1 MENEIKSG
9 WLELPIENILAPNEK
24 GIILG
29 QGWSPQCEKQPS
41 QSEND
46 WGVLKT
52 TAIQSGYFLEE
63 ENKLLPSH
71 LEPRTQHEVKKGD
84 LLITCAGPRNRCGVA
99 CLVRKTRKKLLIS
112 GKMYRF
118 RINEKKANPEFIE
131 MFLLSQDAWKEIDK
145 MKTGGSDSGLNLTHA
160 RFKKLIVPIPPLPE
174 QQAIVSKIEELLSDL
189 ENGKQQL
196 QTAQQQLKV
205 YRQSLLK
212 WAFEGKLTN
221 KNVKDGELPKGWRNK
236 KLVEITTVL
245 GDGLHGTPKY
255 SEKGEY
261 YFINGNNLTDGKIEI
276 KENTKRVTL
285 EEYEK
290 YKKPLNDRTIFVS
303 IKQVVGFGWTG
314 RSDL

>member
-1 MENEIKSG
+1 MSKEIKNG
-9 WLELPIENILAPNEK
+9 WVEMSIENILAPNEK
-24 GIILG
+24 GVILG

-52 TAIQSGYFLEE
+52 TAIQPGYFLEE

-118 RINEKKANPEFIE
+118 RINGKKATPEFVE
-131 MFLLSQDAWKEIDK
+131 LFLLSQEAWKEIDK
-145 MKTGGSDSGLNLTHA
+145 MKTGGSDSGLNLTHT
-160 RFKKLIVPIPPLPE
+160 RFKKLIIPIPPLLE
-174 QQAIVSKIEELLSDL
+174 QVAIVAKIEELLSDL

-212 WAFEGKLTN
+212 WAFEGKELLPFEEFVESAQNGLSKRTGTN
-221 KNVKDGELPKGWRNK
+221 GEEYK
-236 KLVEITTVL
+236 VL
-245 GDGLHGTPKY
+245 GHRVVVWVILYLLEHTGKDFQ
-255 SEKGEY
+255 SE
-261 YFINGNNLTDGKIEI
+261 ILL
-276 KENTKRVTL
+276 VT
-285 EEYEK
+285 
-290 YKKPLNDRTIFVS
+290 
-303 IKQVVGFGWTG
+303 
-314 RSDL
+314 